1 MRSRRLA
8 GVGVAAAAAALA
20 LAACSSSAS
29 SSSPSAAPSSSA
41 PAASAGAASASAAS
55 TASAGTD
62 GSAVSASALAAAQA
76 TVKSASTVPTGIPET
91 QQLSSPPPKGKT
103 VLFMQCE
110 EVECSYEG
118 TGMKA
123 AAAAIGWNV
132 KILNYQAANPAT
144 LVTALQTGLQYHPVA
159 AFFSGVPQEA
169 WASEQKPY
177 AAAGAYLVD
186 TFLPAV
192 PTGAAIAPGRA
203 YGADM
208 TALGTVLADEQIA
221 DSGGAPA
228 DSLLV
233 NVPTYPVF
241 GPLVTAYDAVIAKDC
256 PTCQVTDVNVTLP
269 QMLAGGLNQA
279 VVSAAKRDS
288 GVKYIVS
295 TNGSFTD
302 TLPEALKAAGLA
314 GQVKLIS
321 GQGVSLDQQNVLN
334 GSQLATVSSPLT
346 LSGWQDVDIAIR
358 LVLHQP
364 IPAGDGVVPW
374 VLLTKSNIGAPSDS
388 YDRPADYPA
397 QFEKLWDVG

>member
-1 MRSRRLA
+1 VSPRRSR
-8 GVGVAAAAAALA
+8 AAALSLTAAA
-20 LAACSSSAS
+20 LLAVAACSSSAS
-29 SSSPSAAPSSSA
+29 SSSSPAAPASTA
-41 PAASAGAASASAAS
+41 PVSAGAASAAATSSPGTGAPSAA
-55 TASAGTD
+55 
-62 GSAVSASALAAAQA
+62 VAAAKAAVAAAETMPTAIPVTQA
-76 TVKSASTVPTGIPET
+76 
-91 QQLSSPPPKGKT
+91 LSSTPPKGKT

-144 LVTALQTGLQYHPVA
+144 LVSALQTGLQYHPVA

-169 WASEQKPY
+169 WASEQKAY

-302 TLPEALKAAGLA
+302 TLPGALKAAGLA
-314 GQVKLIS
+314 GQVRLLS
-321 GQGVSLDQQNVLN
+321 GQGVSTDQQNVLN
-334 GSQLATVSSPLT
+334 GTQLATVSSPLT

-358 LVLHQP
+358 LVMHQP

-388 YDRPADYPA
+388 YDRPAGYPA

>member
-1 MRSRRLA
+1 VRPRRRR
-8 GVGVAAAAAALA
+8 AAALSLTAAA
-20 LAACSSSAS
+20 LLAVAACSSSAS
-29 SSSPSAAPSSSA
+29 SSPSPTA
-41 PAASAGAASASAAS
+41 PASTGAASAAATSSPGTSAPSAA
-55 TASAGTD
+55 
-62 GSAVSASALAAAQA
+62 VAAAKAAVAATETMPAAIPVTQA
-76 TVKSASTVPTGIPET
+76 
-91 QQLSSPPPKGKT
+91 LSSAPPKGKT

-144 LVTALQTGLQYHPVA
+144 LVSALQTGLQYHPVA

-169 WASEQKPY
+169 WASEQKAY

-256 PTCQVTDVNVTLP
+256 PTCHVTDVNVTLP

-314 GQVKLIS
+314 GQVRLLS
-321 GQGVSLDQQNVLN
+321 GQGVSTDQQNVLN
-334 GSQLATVSSPLT
+334 GTQLATVSSPLT

-388 YDRPADYPA
+388 YDRPTDYPA